1 MAASE
6 GDGTP
11 RRPAPRDEEEEYGAT
26 PASSNAGVSPLQA
39 SESSL
44 DRQVDDQSP
53 VTRRDLAR
61 TRRAIGTS
69 LKSMHEEFTRL
80 LMSTQQE
87 CSTRIDAFAE
97 LLNKDRE
104 VTTELI
110 KLESQKRE
118 ALEKQ
123 LTGRSEAPLQGPAN
137 PATSPSPV
145 PSAGTGPSM
154 LEELLNSR
162 ISALA
167 EAVRVGL
174 ETFVLR
180 PP

>member
-1 MAASE
+1 MVASE

-11 RRPAPRDEEEEYGAT
+11 RRPASRNEEEEYGDT
-26 PASSNAGVSPLQA
+26 PASSTAGVSPLQA

-44 DRQVDDQSP
+44 DRQADDQSP

-69 LKSMHEEFTRL
+69 LKSMHEEFTQL

-87 CSTRIDAFAE
+87 CSTRIDACAE

-104 VTTELI
+104 VTNELI

-118 ALEKQ
+118 ALEEQ
-123 LTGRSEAPLQGPAN
+123 LAGATRHLDRAPSIPPRHPA
-137 PATSPSPV
+137 P
-145 PSAGTGPSM
+145 
-154 LEELLNSR
+154 
-162 ISALA
+162 
-167 EAVRVGL
+167 
-174 ETFVLR
+174 
-180 PP
+180 